1 MHSWQ
6 SRQTLA
12 LISSCWINLRRVP
25 RSSNP
30 VPVSAGRAMEILAF
44 EILVYSPM
52 SSFTMFA
59 IRVACRLESSS
70 LGLARSSV
78 LSLSGANGVG

>member
-1 MHSWQ
+1 MHSCQ

-12 LISSCWINLRRVP
+12 PISSCWINLRRVP

-30 VPVSAGRAMEILAF
+30 VPVSEGRATEILAF
-44 EILVYSPM
+44 GTLGYSPM

-59 IRVACRLESSS
+59 IRVACRQARSW
-70 LGLARSSV
+70 LGLARSSA
-78 LSLSGANGVG
+78 LPLSGENGVG

>member
-1 MHSWQ
+1 M
-6 SRQTLA
+6 
-12 LISSCWINLRRVP
+12 P

-30 VPVSAGRAMEILAF
+30 VLVSAGRAAEILAF
-44 EILVYSPM
+44 GNLGYSLM

-59 IRVACRLESSS
+59 IRVACRWESSS

-78 LSLSGANGVG
+78 RPLSGANGVG

>member
-1 MHSWQ
+1 MHSCQ

-12 LISSCWINLRRVP
+12 PISSCWINLRRVL

-30 VPVSAGRAMEILAF
+30 VLVSEEAAMEILAF
-44 EILVYSPM
+44 GSLVYSPT

-59 IRVACRLESSS
+59 IRVACRQARSW
-70 LGLARSSV
+70 LGLARSSA
-78 LSLSGANGVG
+78 LPLSGENGVG

>member
-1 MHSWQ
+1 M
-6 SRQTLA
+6 
-12 LISSCWINLRRVP
+12 P

-30 VPVSAGRAMEILAF
+30 VPVSEGLAAEILAF
-44 EILVYSPM
+44 GNLGYSPM

-59 IRVACRLESSS
+59 IRVACRWESSL